1 MFFRK
6 KTVDDFVTRGNKN
19 TYDATDVAVYI
30 INYCAEQKRPINNLY
45 LQKLMYLVYSF
56 FLVETTERK
65 HLFKSPMV
73 AWYFGPAFPEV
84 YYAFET
90 YHCNVIPS
98 LDEYRSIMSFDKKY
112 AKHID
117 IADKDKELI
126 KYVVD
131 KYRDRTLGDIVF
143 MTQSQK
149 PWSEAYGLSSNGA
162 AITDNAIVEYF
173 SNHRQR

>member
-1 MFFRK
+1 
-6 KTVDDFVTRGNKN
+6 
-19 TYDATDVAVYI
+19 
-30 INYCAEQKRPINNLY
+30 
-45 LQKLMYLVYSF
+45 
-56 FLVETTERK
+56 
-65 HLFKSPMV
+65 
-73 AWYFGPAFPEV
+73 
-84 YYAFET
+84 
-90 YHCNVIPS
+90 
-98 LDEYRSIMSFDKKY
+98 MSFDKKY

-149 PWSEAYGLSSNGA
+149 PWSAAYGLSRNGA
-162 AITDNAIVEYF
+162 TITDNAIVEYF